1 MGAEMLLNI
10 TSIMSELHIPIY
22 KCILF
27 CDAIST
33 IISHNNHPANY
44 ISPISR
50 WLASANIHLYK
61 IADIIGCQKQDI
73 VLYINQKRHTNF
85 ADCLTKFNIID
96 DTPQMWLDLQ
106 IQILDAKWL
115 QKHPDTW
122 YKDAILE
129 SECFI
134 SKQANDKSN

>member
-1 MGAEMLLNI
+1 MNSDCKVQLVMSATKITNHKSPTDITVPQHETIAFQMGAEMLLNI

-50 WLASANIHLYK
+50 WLASANIQLYK
-61 IADIIGCQKQDI
+61 IANIIGCQKQEI
-73 VLYINQKRHTNF
+73 VLYINQKRITNF
-85 ADCLTKFNIID
+85 ADCLR
-96 DTPQMWLDLQ
+96 
-106 IQILDAKWL
+106 
-115 QKHPDTW
+115 
-122 YKDAILE
+122 
-129 SECFI
+129 
-134 SKQANDKSN
+134 